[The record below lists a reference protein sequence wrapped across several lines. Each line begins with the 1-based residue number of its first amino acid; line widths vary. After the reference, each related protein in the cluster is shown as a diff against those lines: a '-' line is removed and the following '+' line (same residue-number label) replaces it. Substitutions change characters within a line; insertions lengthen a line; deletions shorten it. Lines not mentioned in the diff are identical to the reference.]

1 MTNPDASPFAT
12 RNSEFVIP
20 RAVIFDLGKVMVD
33 FEYAQAGAVIA
44 AKSDLSCEEIRQVI
58 DHTPLLC
65 RYETG
70 SISTQEFFTAVRAA
84 AGYRGT
90 VEEFGRAFADVF
102 TVIESS
108 VELNRALRRRG
119 IPTFVLS
126 NTNELHLGHI
136 RERFPF
142 YAEFDGYVLSYE
154 VGAMK
159 PDEKIY
165 LAAEKL
171 TGKRGAE
178 ILFLDDRAD
187 NIAAA
192 AARGWQVI
200 HHQTPEATRARF
212 EQLGL
217 L

>member
-1 MTNPDASPFAT
+1 
-12 RNSEFVIP
+12 
-20 RAVIFDLGKVMVD
+20 MVD
-33 FEYAQAGAVIA
+33 FEYAQAGAKLA
-44 AKSDLSCEEIRQVI
+44 AKSDLSCDEIRRVI

-70 SISTQEFFTAVRAA
+70 RWSTQEFFAEVAA
-84 AGYRGT
+84 ITRYRGT
-90 VEEFGRAFADVF
+90 VAEFSRAFADVF

-108 VELNRALRRRG
+108 VELNRALRRQG
-119 IPTFVLS
+119 ISTYVLS

-136 RERFPF
+136 RKNFPF

-159 PDEKIY
+159 PHEPIY
-165 LAAEKL
+165 VAAEKL

-200 HHQTPEATRARF
+200 QHQTPAATRARF
-212 EQLGL
+212 VELGL
-217 L
+217 LGG

>member
-1 MTNPDASPFAT
+1 MPKPS
-12 RNSEFVIP
+12 V
-20 RAVIFDLGKVMVD
+20 VIFDLGKVMVD
-33 FEYAQAGAVIA
+33 FEYAQAGAKLA
-44 AKSDLSCEEIRQVI
+44 AQSDLSCDEIRRVI

-70 SISTQEFFTAVRAA
+70 RIHTREFFREVCGAT
-84 AGYRGT
+84 GYRGT
-90 VEEFGRAFADVF
+90 MAEFSRAFADVF
-102 TVIESS
+102 TTIESN
-108 VELNRALRRRG
+108 VELNRAIRRQG
-119 IPTFVLS
+119 IPTYVLS
-126 NTNELHLGHI
+126 NTNELHHGHI
-136 RERFPF
+136 RERFSFFP
-142 YAEFDGYVLSYE
+142 EFDGYVLSYE

-165 LAAEKL
+165 VAAEKL

-200 HHQTPEATRARF
+200 QHQTPAATRARI

>member
-1 MTNPDASPFAT
+1 MPNPS
-12 RNSEFVIP
+12 I
-20 RAVIFDLGKVMVD
+20 VIFDLGKVMVD
-33 FEYAQAGAVIA
+33 FEYVQAGSVIA
-44 AKSDLSCEEIRQVI
+44 AKSDLSCEEIRRII

-70 SISTQEFFTAVRAA
+70 SISTREFFGEICAA
-84 AGYRGT
+84 TGYRGT
-90 VEEFGRAFADVF
+90 MEEFGRAFADVF

-108 VELNRALRRRG
+108 VALNRALRRQG

-126 NTNELHLGHI
+126 NTNELHLGYI

-142 YAEFDGYVLSYE
+142 YAEFDGYVLSYK

-178 ILFLDDRAD
+178 ILFLDDRAA
-187 NIAAA
+187 NTAAA

-200 HHQTPEATRARF
+200 HHQTPEATRALF
-212 EQLGL
+212 EKIGL
-217 L
+217 LQ

>member
-1 MTNPDASPFAT
+1 MRKPS
-12 RNSEFVIP
+12 V
-20 RAVIFDLGKVMVD
+20 VIFDLGKVMVD

-70 SISTQEFFTAVRAA
+70 SISTREFFGEVCAA
-84 AGYRGT
+84 TGYRGT

-108 VELNRALRRRG
+108 VELNRALRRQG

-136 RERFPF
+136 RRQFPF
-142 YAEFDGYVLSYE
+142 FAEFDGYVLSYE

-165 LAAEKL
+165 IAAETL
-171 TGKRGAE
+171 TGKRGKE
-178 ILFLDDRAD
+178 IMFLDDRAT
-187 NIAAA
+187 NTAPA

-200 HHQTPEATRARF
+200 HHQTPKTTRAVF